1 MKNNASL
8 LYNAFLIVGD
18 FLALVAAFV
27 AAYILR
33 VKIDLRPLLEPIS
46 AATYLSIFLTV
57 LPFWILI
64 FAWLGLYNTSIYE
77 KRFKEFSR
85 LLVGSFI
92 GLLLVVFW
100 DFVAKEP
107 IFPARLVPIYGFAL
121 GFLFL
126 LIFRNLARFVRV
138 QLFSYNIGLTKV
150 LLVGNAHMTGELV
163 DWLAD
168 GRRSGYQIVGVVGQ
182 KRTVGNRDVPTYP
195 SLNSFWNTT
204 KMPTCMASFK
214 PNYTRMTPKTASCFR
229 LHSNSIWATGLC
241 LAIPACWLVT
251 SKSNCFVLQC
261 RLLQCITRHFLAGDE
276 LSSG

>member
-46 AATYLSIFLTV
+46 ATTYLSIFLTV

-64 FAWLGLYNTSIYE
+64 FAWLGLYNSSIYE

-126 LIFRNLARFVRV
+126 LIVRNLARFVRV

-163 DWLAD
+163 DWLAES
-168 GRRSGYQIVGVVGQ
+168 RKSGYKIIGVIGQ
-182 KRTVGNRDVPTYP
+182 KRTVAGRDVPVYSNFKQFLEQNDKPDIHGIIQTELYADDAK
-195 SLNSFWNTT
+195 NSE
-204 KMPTCMASFK
+204 
-214 PNYTRMTPKTASCFR
+214 
-229 LHSNSIWATGLC
+229 
-241 LAIPACWLVT
+241 
-251 SKSNCFVLQC
+251 
-261 RLLQCITRHFLAGDE
+261 LLSYAQQ
-276 LSSG
+276 